1 MAKAKSGW
9 SAGPA
14 VPSTP
19 SVGDETYAGKKTL
32 QAKTTKPGRPTN
44 INRAPGS
51 HTPLA
56 PTPTNDAITHLA
68 GPVRRVPKMKPGS
81 TDGVVTKPNT
91 RSDQGWLPTVNE
103 WETD

>member
-19 SVGDETYAGKKTL
+19 SVGDETYAGKTSP
-32 QAKTTKPGRPTN
+32 QRRVTKPGRPTN
-44 INRAPGS
+44 IKRAVNA
-51 HTPLA
+51 HTPLSA
-56 PTPTNDAITHLA
+56 TPTNDAITHLT
-68 GPVRRVPKMKPGS
+68 GPVRKIPKMKPGS

-91 RSDQGWLPTVNE
+91 KSDQGWFPTVNE
-103 WETD
+103 WEMD